1 MTTVNLPS
9 TLGAEATA
17 DSGFLGSVGAWLTTT
32 DHKRIGRLFI
42 GTAALW
48 LLAFVGVASLLGF
61 ERIDSKTLTFN
72 EGMMTQLFAATKT
85 LASFGVMIPLMLG
98 LSLAVAPTQI
108 GSRSVMFARN
118 AMLGFFLWAIGS
130 ALVLSSL
137 IANGGPGGGNAQMV
151 DLYLL
156 GLALAIMGLL
166 ASAVSVVATVLSAR
180 TAGTDLADVPSF
192 SWAALIGSS
201 SLVLTLPVTLGTL
214 IFIAVDHHY
223 TRIAFDGN
231 MGIVK
236 WLGWSMSQPQTFLY
250 VIPAVGILAELA
262 PAVARRTQ
270 PLRGGVFVGVGL
282 ISVALLGSVT
292 QNVHGLAWTGTLTD
306 KAKSFVPYALFNL
319 LPILGVVVVLGLA
332 LLALKSDSIKMIAPF
347 VPAFLGGGM
356 ILTAMLGNAVQLVS
370 SANLSGTV
378 FEEAVL
384 VYISYGTVLVAWAAI
399 AFWGP
404 ALWGRMLPA
413 KAVVGIGALGFVA
426 TVFAALPMYIAGFAD
441 QQADSIKDFDYSG
454 PASLWNTVSTA
465 GHALFAACVI
475 AAIVVAVKSFATGE
489 RVAGNPWIDGGAQ

>member
-1 MTTVNLPS
+1 
-9 TLGAEATA
+9 
-17 DSGFLGSVGAWLTTT
+17 
-32 DHKRIGRLFI
+32 
-42 GTAALW
+42 
-48 LLAFVGVASLLGF
+48 
-61 ERIDSKTLTFN
+61 
-72 EGMMTQLFAATKT
+72 
-85 LASFGVMIPLMLG
+85 
-98 LSLAVAPTQI
+98 
-108 GSRSVMFARN
+108 
-118 AMLGFFLWAIGS
+118 
-130 ALVLSSL
+130 
-137 IANGGPGGGNAQMV
+137 
-151 DLYLL
+151 
-156 GLALAIMGLL
+156 MGLL

-465 GHALFAACVI
+465 GHALFAVCVI

>member
-48 LLAFVGVASLLGF
+48 LLAFVGVGVLLGF

-72 EGMMTQLFAATKT
+72 EGMMTQLFAASKT
-85 LASFGVMIPLMLG
+85 LATFGVMIPLMLG
-98 LSLAVAPTQI
+98 LSLAITPTQV
-108 GSRSVMFARN
+108 GSRSIMFARN
-118 AMLGFFLWAIGS
+118 AMMGFFLWAIGGS
-130 ALVLSSL
+130 LVVGSL
-137 IANGGPGGGNAQMV
+137 VANGGPGGGNAHMV

-156 GLALAIMGLL
+156 GLALVIVGLL

-192 SWAALIGSS
+192 SWSALIGSS

-214 IFIAVDHHY
+214 IYLAVDHHY
-223 TRIAFDGN
+223 TRVAFDGN
-231 MGIVK
+231 MGIIK

-250 VIPAVGILAELA
+250 IIPAVGILAELA
-262 PAVARRTQ
+262 PAVARRNQ
-270 PLRGGVFVGVGL
+270 PLRGGVFIGVGL

-292 QNVHGLAWTGTLTD
+292 QNVHGLAWTGTLAD

-332 LLALKSDSIKMIAPF
+332 LFALKSDSIKMIAPF

-356 ILTAMLGNAVQLVS
+356 ILTAMLGNAVQLIS

-404 ALWGRMLPA
+404 TLWGRMLPA

-454 PASLWNTVSTA
+454 PARLWNTVSAA
-465 GHALFAACVI
+465 GHALFAVCVI

>member
-42 GTAALW
+42 GTATLW
-48 LLAFVGVASLLGF
+48 LLAFVGVGSLLGF
-61 ERIDSKTLTFN
+61 ERINSEKLTFN

-85 LASFGVMIPLMLG
+85 LASFGIMIPLMLG
-98 LSLAVAPTQI
+98 LSIAIAPTQI

-130 ALVLSSL
+130 ALVVGSL

-156 GLALAIMGLL
+156 GLALVIMGLL

-214 IFIAVDHHY
+214 IYAAIDHHY

-231 MGIVK
+231 MGIIK

-262 PAVARRTQ
+262 PAVARRAQ

-292 QNVHGLAWTGTLTD
+292 QNVHGLAWTGTLAD

-356 ILTAMLGNAVQLVS
+356 ILTAMLGNAVQLIS

-384 VYISYGTVLVAWAAI
+384 VYITYGTVLVAWAAI

-404 ALWGRMLPA
+404 SLWGRMLPA

-441 QQADSIKDFDYSG
+441 QQADSVHDFYYSG
-454 PASLWNTVSTA
+454 PAGLWNTVSTA
-465 GHALFAACVI
+465 GHVLFAVCVV
-475 AAIVVAVKSFATGE
+475 AAIVVAVKSFVTGE

>member
-17 DSGFLGSVGAWLTTT
+17 DSSFLGSVGAWLTTT

-48 LLAFVGVASLLGF
+48 LLAFVGVASVLGF
-61 ERIDSKTLTFN
+61 ERIDSKALTFN

-319 LPILGVVVVLGLA
+319 LPVLGVVVVLGLA

>member
-17 DSGFLGSVGAWLTTT
+17 DSGFLGSVAAWLTTT

-48 LLAFVGVASLLGF
+48 LLAFVGVGSLLGF
-61 ERIDSKTLTFN
+61 ERIDSKALTFN
-72 EGMMTQLFAATKT
+72 EGMMTQLFAASKT

-98 LSLAVAPTQI
+98 LSLAIAPIQV

-118 AMLGFFLWAIGS
+118 SMMGFFLWAIGS
-130 ALVLSSL
+130 AVVVGSL

-156 GLALAIMGLL
+156 GLALAILGLL

-192 SWAALIGSS
+192 SWSALVGSS

-214 IFIAVDHHY
+214 IYVAVDHHY

-231 MGIVK
+231 MGIIK

-250 VIPAVGILAELA
+250 IIPAIGILAELA
-262 PAVARRTQ
+262 PVVARRTQ
-270 PLRGGVFVGVGL
+270 PLRGGVFIGIGL

-292 QNVHGLAWTGTLTD
+292 QNVHGLAWAGTLSD
-306 KAKSFVPYALFNL
+306 KVKSFVPYALFNL

-332 LLALKSDSIKMIAPF
+332 LFALKSESIKMIAPF

-356 ILTAMLGNAVQLVS
+356 ILTAMLGNAVQLIS
-370 SANLSGTV
+370 SAKLSGTV
-378 FEEAVL
+378 FGEAVL
-384 VYISYGTVLVAWAAI
+384 VYISYGTVLVVWGAL

-404 ALWGRMLPA
+404 ALWGRILPA

-426 TVFAALPMYIAGFAD
+426 TVFAALPMFIAGFAD
-441 QQADSIKDFDYSG
+441 QQADSVKDFDYSG
-454 PASLWNTVSTA
+454 PARLWNTVSA
-465 GHALFAACVI
+465 VGHGLFAVCVI
-475 AAIVVAVKSFATGE
+475 AAIAIAVKSFATGE

>member
-17 DSGFLGSVGAWLTTT
+17 DSGFLGSVAAWLTTT

-48 LLAFVGVASLLGF
+48 LLAFVGVGSLLGF
-61 ERIDSKTLTFN
+61 ERIDSKALTFN
-72 EGMMTQLFAATKT
+72 EGMMTQLFAASKT

-98 LSLAVAPTQI
+98 LSLAIAPIQV

-118 AMLGFFLWAIGS
+118 SMMGFFLWAIGS
-130 ALVLSSL
+130 AVVVGSL

-156 GLALAIMGLL
+156 GLALAILGLL

-192 SWAALIGSS
+192 SWSALVGSS

-214 IFIAVDHHY
+214 IYVAVDHHY

-231 MGIVK
+231 MGIIK

-250 VIPAVGILAELA
+250 IIPAIGILAELA
-262 PAVARRTQ
+262 PVVARRTQ
-270 PLRGGVFVGVGL
+270 PLRGGVFIGIGL

-292 QNVHGLAWTGTLTD
+292 QNVHGLAWAGTLSD
-306 KAKSFVPYALFNL
+306 KVKSFVPYALFNL

-332 LLALKSDSIKMIAPF
+332 LFALKSESIKMIAPF

-356 ILTAMLGNAVQLVS
+356 ILTAMLGNAVQLIS
-370 SANLSGTV
+370 SAKLSGTV
-378 FEEAVL
+378 FGEAVL
-384 VYISYGTVLVAWAAI
+384 VYISYGTVLVVWGAL

-426 TVFAALPMYIAGFAD
+426 TVFAALPMFIAGFAD
-441 QQADSIKDFDYSG
+441 QQADSVKDFDYSG
-454 PASLWNTVSTA
+454 PARLWNTVSA
-465 GHALFAACVI
+465 VGHGLFAVCVI
-475 AAIVVAVKSFATGE
+475 AAIAIAVKSFATGE

>member
-48 LLAFVGVASLLGF
+48 LLAFVGVGVLLGF

-72 EGMMTQLFAATKT
+72 EGMMTQLFAASKT

-98 LSLAVAPTQI
+98 LALAIAPTQV

-118 AMLGFFLWAIGS
+118 AMMGFFLWAIGS
-130 ALVLSSL
+130 SLVVGSL
-137 IANGGPGGGNAQMV
+137 IANGGPGGGNAHMV

-156 GLALAIMGLL
+156 GLALVIVGLL

-180 TAGTDLADVPSF
+180 TAGTDLADIPSF
-192 SWAALIGSS
+192 SWSALIGSS
-201 SLVLTLPVTLGTL
+201 SLVLTLPVALGTL
-214 IFIAVDHHY
+214 IYLAVDHHY

-231 MGIVK
+231 MGIIK
-236 WLGWSMSQPQTFLY
+236 WLGWSMFQPQTFLY
-250 VIPAVGILAELA
+250 IIPAIGILAELA
-262 PAVARRTQ
+262 PVVARRTQ
-270 PLRGGVFVGVGL
+270 PLRGGVFIGVGL

-292 QNVHGLAWTGTLTD
+292 QNVHGFAWTGTLAD
-306 KAKSFVPYALFNL
+306 KVKSFVPYALFNL

-356 ILTAMLGNAVQLVS
+356 ILTAMLGNAVQLIS

-404 ALWGRMLPA
+404 TLWGRMLPA
-413 KAVVGIGALGFVA
+413 KAVVGIGTLGFVA

-441 QQADSIKDFDYSG
+441 QKADSIKDFDYSG
-454 PASLWNTVSTA
+454 PAKLWYKVSAA
-465 GHALFAACVI
+465 GHALFAVCVI

>member
-42 GTAALW
+42 GTATLW
-48 LLAFVGVASLLGF
+48 LLAFVGVGSLLGF

-72 EGMMTQLFAATKT
+72 EGMMTQLFAAIKT

-98 LSLAVAPTQI
+98 LSLAIAPTQI

-356 ILTAMLGNAVQLVS
+356 IFTAMLGNAVQLVS

-454 PASLWNTVSTA
+454 PARLWNTVSAA
-465 GHALFAACVI
+465 GHALFAVCVI

>member
-17 DSGFLGSVGAWLTTT
+17 DSSFLGSVGAWLTTT

-42 GTAALW
+42 GTATLW
-48 LLAFVGVASLLGF
+48 LLAFVGVGSLLGF

-98 LSLAVAPTQI
+98 LSLAIAPTQI

-231 MGIVK
+231 MGVVK

-262 PAVARRTQ
+262 PAVARRKQ

-282 ISVALLGSVT
+282 GSGKLIEHVLL
-292 QNVHGLAWTGTLTD
+292 
-306 KAKSFVPYALFNL
+306 Y
-319 LPILGVVVVLGLA
+319 
-332 LLALKSDSIKMIAPF
+332 
-347 VPAFLGGGM
+347 
-356 ILTAMLGNAVQLVS
+356 
-370 SANLSGTV
+370 
-378 FEEAVL
+378 
-384 VYISYGTVLVAWAAI
+384 
-399 AFWGP
+399 
-404 ALWGRMLPA
+404 
-413 KAVVGIGALGFVA
+413 VGKY
-426 TVFAALPMYIAGFAD
+426 T
-441 QQADSIKDFDYSG
+441 S
-454 PASLWNTVSTA
+454 
-465 GHALFAACVI
+465 
-475 AAIVVAVKSFATGE
+475 
-489 RVAGNPWIDGGAQ
+489 

>member
-17 DSGFLGSVGAWLTTT
+17 GSGFLSSVGAWLTTT

-48 LLAFVGVASLLGF
+48 LLALVGVGLVLGF

-72 EGMMTQLFAATKT
+72 EGMLTQLFAASKT
-85 LASFGVMIPLMLG
+85 LASFGVMVPLMLG
-98 LSLAVAPTQI
+98 LSLAVAPTQV

-118 AMLGFFLWAIGS
+118 AMMGFSLWAIGS
-130 ALVLSSL
+130 ALVVGAL

-156 GLALAIMGLL
+156 GLALVIIGLI

-180 TAGTDLADVPSF
+180 SAGTDLADVPSF

-214 IFIAVDHHY
+214 IYAAVDHHY

-231 MGIVK
+231 MGIGK

-250 VIPAVGILAELA
+250 IIPAIGILAELA
-262 PAVARRTQ
+262 PAVARRAQ

-282 ISVALLGSVT
+282 VSVALLGSVT
-292 QNVHGLAWTGTLTD
+292 QNVHGLAWTGTLSD

-356 ILTAMLGNAVQLVS
+356 IFTAMLGNAVQLVS
-370 SANLSGTV
+370 SANLAGTV

-384 VYISYGTVLVAWAAI
+384 VYISYGTVLVAWGAI
-399 AFWGP
+399 AYWGP
-404 ALWGRMLPA
+404 SLWGRMLPT
-413 KAVVGIGALGFVA
+413 KAVVVVGALGFIG
-426 TVFAALPMYIAGFAD
+426 TVFAALPMFIAGFAD
-441 QQADSIKDFDYSG
+441 QKADSVKDFDYSG
-454 PASLWNTVSTA
+454 PVKLWNLVSTL
-465 GHALFAACVI
+465 GHGIFTACVI
-475 AAIVVAVKSFATGE
+475 AGIVVAIKSFTTGE
-489 RVAGNPWIDGGAQ
+489 PVVGNPWVDGGAQ